1 MVRRVDVASQG
12 RRRARDGRHDVGGCP
27 HRRAAGACAM
37 AGAIGGASGD
47 RTNAGPGQAVHGPG
61 GDAQLRAQPVCTEG
75 HHRTREGRRES
86 LRVGSRVGGV
96 FGGIA
101 PMARLNGGLCLLP
114 SSPPIGR
121 RVVRAGAPAN
131 RVKCRLG
138 AARCQRAVAQLG
150 SALDWG
156 SRGRRFKSCQ
166 PDRKRPSQR
175 RFRRDPR
182 PPLGLFRGPRTATR
196 FGAGVPGAS
205 PEDFLCCGLTASQ
218 RSRSAV
224 VGVCTEARVRTPSV
238 RPTVMARMAWRGCQP
253 GPAAFDADARGSAI
267 MALE

>member
-1 MVRRVDVASQG
+1 MATSPTTAEG
-12 RRRARDGRHDVGGCP
+12 RPRQPWLGRSSEP
-27 HRRAAGACAM
+27 K
-37 AGAIGGASGD
+37 
-47 RTNAGPGQAVHGPG
+47 QAWGV
-61 GDAQLRAQPVCTEG
+61 QQPVQQPARK
-75 HHRTREGRRES
+75 HRKMTGEREWTLADS
-86 LRVGSRVGGV
+86 NGGV
-96 FGGIA
+96 TRGYTA
-101 PMARLNGGLCLLP
+101 NQRMSSDVPQRPARG
-114 SSPPIGR
+114 
-121 RVVRAGAPAN
+121 
-131 RVKCRLG
+131 
-138 AARCQRAVAQLG
+138 
-150 SALDWG
+150 WG